1 MLAGIYTRRNLAD
14 APKIRFRQ
22 KGMSNKSRHWAESDT
37 KNVEQ
42 SHPAKRQKF
51 DHQTFVALKIMIPG
65 DAGDY
70 ECSMQKK
77 IMNTV
82 QDTSNL
88 VTYLTSFSLPG
99 YRGNHQVLVF
109 PVRGPNFRS
118 VMLNQISMVNR
129 MSAARQLLKALEC
142 LHNANIVHNN
152 LSQDSVMWG
161 VVPFDNLNTKTKYE
175 YVGRPKKIAL
185 PGDSWKA
192 IEDAVYLGDFGMATE
207 AGTEAREKVLSPMNT
222 NYYAPERFHNVNPS
236 FSSDMWSYMCLFS
249 NLYLGNVPWS
259 SYSNMSM
266 VTRMVETLGCYN
278 SWGTS
283 ADWWYDH
290 PRKPYPKE
298 SLKSIIQKVRP
309 EVGEVERDHIV
320 SIMEKVF
327 CYSPDQRSTATE
339 LLQDPSFQAV
349 MEIYCC

>member
-1 MLAGIYTRRNLAD
+1 MDVDADTEDLELYASGLCYPISIGEVLIHTYRIEHKLRHDDFSTVWLARDI
-14 APKIRFRQ
+14 KQ
-22 KGMSNKSRHWAESDT
+22 KRD
-37 KNVEQ
+37 
-42 SHPAKRQKF
+42 
-51 DHQTFVALKIMIPG
+51 VALKIMIPG

-192 IEDAVYLGDFGMATE
+192 IEGPQEFDH
-207 AGTEAREKVLSPMNT
+207 RCSLS
-222 NYYAPERFHNVNPS
+222 R
-236 FSSDMWSYMCLFS
+236 
-249 NLYLGNVPWS
+249 
-259 SYSNMSM
+259 
-266 VTRMVETLGCYN
+266 
-278 SWGTS
+278 
-283 ADWWYDH
+283 
-290 PRKPYPKE
+290 
-298 SLKSIIQKVRP
+298 
-309 EVGEVERDHIV
+309 
-320 SIMEKVF
+320 
-327 CYSPDQRSTATE
+327 
-339 LLQDPSFQAV
+339 
-349 MEIYCC
+349 